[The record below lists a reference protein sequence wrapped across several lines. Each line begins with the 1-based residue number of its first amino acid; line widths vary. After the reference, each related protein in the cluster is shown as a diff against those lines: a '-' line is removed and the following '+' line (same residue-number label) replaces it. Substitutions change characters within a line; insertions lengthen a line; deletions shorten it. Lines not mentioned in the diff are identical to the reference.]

1 MKVVFLD
8 IDGVLNTTEY
18 RLHKLRNREYSVN
31 IDPSKVA
38 ILKTVVDN
46 CNGSIVL
53 ISSWRRY
60 WERGSKNTDE
70 AGRTIDEALREY
82 GLTIWDKTPAIKEGS
97 RAQEVEQWLSGKHYV
112 DEYVILDDKDF
123 GWGAKLRQHWIQTD
137 GEVGLTP
144 DDARTAIGI
153 LNGSLMMI
161 DMTLYEEKHRGIKA
175 LIQKL
180 FSKFRAR

>member
-31 IDPSKVA
+31 IDPAKVA
-38 ILKTVVDN
+38 VLKTIVDSVD
-46 CNGSIVL
+46 GRIVL
-53 ISSWRRY
+53 ISSWRRF
-60 WERGSKNTDE
+60 WESGGRNTDE

-82 GLTIWDKTPAIKEGS
+82 GLTIWDKTPVIEEGS

-137 GEVGLTP
+137 GQVGLMR
-144 DDARTAIGI
+144 DDAQTAIGI
-153 LNGSLMMI
+153 LNGSLMI
-161 DMTLYEEKHRGIKA
+161 DMTLYEKKHRGSKA
-175 LIQKL
+175 SIQKL